1 MSRADT
7 REPMPTKGKINV
19 LPEVIKDLQDREVVG
34 IKRYGTPLQTENGRD
49 ALMDAYQEA
58 LDLVMYLKQVLL
70 ERG

>member
-1 MSRADT
+1 MSKPNT